1 MMKKLTKITL
11 ALLPALFLL
20 FGCGTTGETADEGA
34 AGQASQSADQA
45 PAGEGADATAGTD
58 QSVSATPMESQPQE
72 VDPFSDPNNLLSKT
86 VVYFDFDSS
95 SIRND
100 ALPIVKAH
108 ADYLADNSNVSFTL
122 EGHADERGTREY
134 NLALGER
141 RADAVRR
148 LLVANGVSPAQIKVV
163 SYGEE
168 RPAVLGHDED
178 AWAMNRRAEFV
189 YSNR

>member
-1 MMKKLTKITL
+1 
-11 ALLPALFLL
+11 
-20 FGCGTTGETADEGA
+20 
-34 AGQASQSADQA
+34 
-45 PAGEGADATAGTD
+45 
-58 QSVSATPMESQPQE
+58 MESQPQE